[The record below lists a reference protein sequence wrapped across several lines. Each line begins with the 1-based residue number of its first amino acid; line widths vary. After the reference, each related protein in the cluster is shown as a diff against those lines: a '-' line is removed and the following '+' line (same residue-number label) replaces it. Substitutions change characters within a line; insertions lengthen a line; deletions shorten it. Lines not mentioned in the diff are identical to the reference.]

1 MFDLTDEKLWISR
14 EIVNAVEL
22 KIVLSRGSESL
33 EPVASLR
40 ELDSMEFS
48 ASFIALDA
56 VF

>member
-1 MFDLTDEKLWISR
+1 MFELTDEKLWISR
-14 EIVNAVEL
+14 EIANAVEP

-33 EPVASLR
+33 EAVASLR

-48 ASFIALDA
+48 AAFIALDA

>member
-1 MFDLTDEKLWISR
+1 MFELTDEKLWISR
-14 EIVNAVEL
+14 EIANAVEL

-40 ELDSMEFS
+40 EIDSMEFP
-48 ASFIALDA
+48 AAFIALDA